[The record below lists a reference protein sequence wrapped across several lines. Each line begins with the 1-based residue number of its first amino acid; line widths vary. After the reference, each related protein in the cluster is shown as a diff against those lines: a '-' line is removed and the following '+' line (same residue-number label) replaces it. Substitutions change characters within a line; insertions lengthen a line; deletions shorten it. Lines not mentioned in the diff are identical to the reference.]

1 MATGTNRTPPAV
13 MSTATVAKTSGEAD
27 RKRREESGPFGKG
40 SLATSGN
47 SHALRIDKSFVRQNP
62 ILARTGSKVRF
73 KKVASNT
80 FVFVVLNDVD
90 AEEQGDPVVEAYLSF
105 LEDDMRLDPSRIAT
119 LSEPEASRLERLV
132 EGIDTDEEIAP
143 DVTF

>member
-1 MATGTNRTPPAV
+1 MATGTKQD
-13 MSTATVAKTSGEAD
+13 TVATTPAATDVKPGSVTD
-27 RKRREESGPFGKG
+27 RKRRQDIGPYGKG

-62 ILARTGSKVRF
+62 VLAQTGSKVRF

-80 FVFVVLNDVD
+80 FVFVILNDVD
-90 AEEQGDPVVEAYLSF
+90 DEEKGDPVVEAYLSF
-105 LEDDMRLDPSRIAT
+105 LEDDMRFNPSRVT
-119 LSEPEASRLERLV
+119 SMSENEARRLEHLV
-132 EGIDTDEEIAP
+132 EGIDTDAEIAL

>member
-1 MATGTNRTPPAV
+1 MATGTKRTAV
-13 MSTATVAKTSGEAD
+13 ATTDVKPSGGTD
-27 RKRREESGPFGKG
+27 GRRLHDKGPYGKG

-62 ILARTGSKVRF
+62 VLAQTGSKVRF

-80 FVFVVLNDVD
+80 FVFVVLNDID
-90 AEEQGDPVVEAYLSF
+90 DEEQGDPVVEAYLSF
-105 LEDDMRLDPSRIAT
+105 LEDDMRLEPSHIAP
-119 LSEPEASRLERLV
+119 LNEAEASRLERLV
-132 EGIDTDEEIAP
+132 AGIESDEEIAP